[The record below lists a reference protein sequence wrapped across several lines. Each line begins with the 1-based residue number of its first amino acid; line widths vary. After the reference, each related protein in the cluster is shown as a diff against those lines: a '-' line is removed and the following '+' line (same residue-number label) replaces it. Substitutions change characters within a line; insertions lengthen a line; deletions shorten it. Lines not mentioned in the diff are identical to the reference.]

1 MPVYG
6 KHISAW
12 KTSGSKGAQVLQK
25 VDNPNEIVIILKYE
39 TVEKARALAQS
50 EDLRN
55 AMQRADVNSV
65 SDVIFVN
72 EI

>member
-1 MPVYG
+1 MMNILHLEKQADPRE
-6 KHISAW
+6 
-12 KTSGSKGAQVLQK
+12 QVLQK

-39 TVEKARALAQS
+39 TVEKAQALAQS

>member
-1 MPVYG
+1 MMNILHLEKQADPRE
-6 KHISAW
+6 
-12 KTSGSKGAQVLQK
+12 QVLQK

>member
-6 KHISAW
+6 KHTSAW

-39 TVEKARALAQS
+39 TVEKA
-50 EDLRN
+50 
-55 AMQRADVNSV
+55 
-65 SDVIFVN
+65 
-72 EI
+72 